1 MLNLGD
7 IVKFNHANL
16 YSVGEVVA
24 IYKLEK
30 SNVKIEGD
38 EEYKYCVDTFGTIKT
53 FIISEKEVEKRYVE
67 YNNSYADL
75 FEGVP
80 KVKKARVDDIIEEPS
95 IIRLMDIYKAFENG
109 DTIVINYSEYI
120 GNYNANGIITNI
132 DKSDFQQPFEIDDN
146 FYIEFDCI
154 NYVKINGKI
163 YDDITLDLYV
173 DEIIEYSKLGHID
186 ILEKGNIYEEIEIKD
201 IKEGLINT
209 IENGIFNL
217 DDVELRICCSAYI
230 SSKKINILFE
240 EVEQPIQEGL
250 QYEFDAESLKGVIK
264 EEEIPTIR
272 LMEVFRLF
280 KEKVSLELVTK
291 YGDEYEIED
300 IDEYDFDTPFYV
312 RIDSDLRV
320 YHHNDIYTD
329 ERESVDYDDI
339 EYLIYDGK
347 KYKIT
352 QEITKGEFN
361 KLCNKNVCIKLNG
374 TSYSYNVLGIINDEI
389 HLISEATTFY
399 LKSTKVEV
407 CFKEVEIID

>member
-7 IVKFNHANL
+7 IVKFNHANS

-24 IYKLEK
+24 IYKLKE
-30 SNVKIEGD
+30 SNVKIEED
-38 EEYKYCVDTFGTIKT
+38 EEYKYDVETFDTTKT
-53 FIISEKEVEKRYVE
+53 FTISEKEVEKRYTE
-67 YNNSYADL
+67 
-75 FEGVP
+75 
-80 KVKKARVDDIIEEPS
+80 
-95 IIRLMDIYKAFENG
+95 
-109 DTIVINYSEYI
+109 IVNCKFIN
-120 GNYNANGIITNI
+120 
-132 DKSDFQQPFEIDDN
+132 PFES
-146 FYIEFDCI
+146 
-154 NYVKINGKI
+154 VAK
-163 YDDITLDLYV
+163 V
-173 DEIIEYSKLGHID
+173 D
-186 ILEKGNIYEEIEIKD
+186 KGTD
-201 IKEGLINT
+201 
-209 IENGIFNL
+209 
-217 DDVELRICCSAYI
+217 
-230 SSKKINILFE
+230 
-240 EVEQPIQEGL
+240 
-250 QYEFDAESLKGVIK
+250 

-300 IDEYDFDTPFYV
+300 IDEHDFDTPFYV

-352 QEITKGEFN
+352 LEITKGEFN

>member
-7 IVKFNHANL
+7 IVKFNHANS

-24 IYKLEK
+24 IYKLKE
-30 SNVKIEGD
+30 SNIKIEED
-38 EEYKYCVDTFGTIKT
+38 EEYKYDVETFDTTKIFT
-53 FIISEKEVEKRYVE
+53 ISEKEVEKRYVE
-67 YNNSYADL
+67 IVN
-75 FEGVP
+75 
-80 KVKKARVDDIIEEPS
+80 
-95 IIRLMDIYKAFENG
+95 YKF
-109 DTIVINYSEYI
+109 IN
-120 GNYNANGIITNI
+120 
-132 DKSDFQQPFEIDDN
+132 P
-146 FYIEFDCI
+146 
-154 NYVKINGKI
+154 
-163 YDDITLDLYV
+163 
-173 DEIIEYSKLGHID
+173 
-186 ILEKGNIYEEIEIKD
+186 LED
-201 IKEGLINT
+201 
-209 IENGIFNL
+209 
-217 DDVELRICCSAYI
+217 
-230 SSKKINILFE
+230 
-240 EVEQPIQEGL
+240 VEQPIQEGL
-250 QYEFDAESLKGVIK
+250 QYEFDAESLKGIIK

-352 QEITKGEFN
+352 QEITKREFN

-407 CFKEVEIID
+407 CFKEVKIID

>member
-7 IVKFNHANL
+7 IVKFIHANS
-16 YSVGEVVA
+16 YFIGEVTA
-24 IYKLEK
+24 IYRLEK

-67 YNNSYADL
+67 
-75 FEGVP
+75 
-80 KVKKARVDDIIEEPS
+80 
-95 IIRLMDIYKAFENG
+95 
-109 DTIVINYSEYI
+109 IVNCKFIN
-120 GNYNANGIITNI
+120 
-132 DKSDFQQPFEIDDN
+132 P
-146 FYIEFDCI
+146 
-154 NYVKINGKI
+154 
-163 YDDITLDLYV
+163 
-173 DEIIEYSKLGHID
+173 
-186 ILEKGNIYEEIEIKD
+186 LED
-201 IKEGLINT
+201 
-209 IENGIFNL
+209 
-217 DDVELRICCSAYI
+217 
-230 SSKKINILFE
+230 
-240 EVEQPIQEGL
+240 VEQPIQEGL
-250 QYEFDAESLKGVIK
+250 QYEFDAESLKGIIK

-312 RIDSDLRV
+312 RIDNDLRV
-320 YHHNDIYTD
+320 YHHDDIYTD

-352 QEITKGEFN
+352 QEITKREFN
-361 KLCNKNVCIKLNG
+361 ILCNKNVCIKLNG

-407 CFKEVEIID
+407 CFKEVKIID

>member
-7 IVKFNHANL
+7 IVKFNHANS

-24 IYKLEK
+24 IYKLKE
-30 SNVKIEGD
+30 SNVKIEED
-38 EEYKYCVDTFGTIKT
+38 EEYKYDVETFDTTKT
-53 FIISEKEVEKRYVE
+53 FTISEKEVEKRYTE
-67 YNNSYADL
+67 
-75 FEGVP
+75 
-80 KVKKARVDDIIEEPS
+80 
-95 IIRLMDIYKAFENG
+95 
-109 DTIVINYSEYI
+109 IVNCKFIN
-120 GNYNANGIITNI
+120 
-132 DKSDFQQPFEIDDN
+132 PFES
-146 FYIEFDCI
+146 
-154 NYVKINGKI
+154 VAK
-163 YDDITLDLYV
+163 V
-173 DEIIEYSKLGHID
+173 D
-186 ILEKGNIYEEIEIKD
+186 KGTD
-201 IKEGLINT
+201 
-209 IENGIFNL
+209 
-217 DDVELRICCSAYI
+217 
-230 SSKKINILFE
+230 
-240 EVEQPIQEGL
+240 
-250 QYEFDAESLKGVIK
+250 

-300 IDEYDFDTPFYV
+300 IDEHDFDTPFYV

-352 QEITKGEFN
+352 QEITKREFN
-361 KLCNKNVCIKLNG
+361 ILCNKNVCIKLNG
-374 TSYSYNVLGIINDEI
+374 KSYSYNVLGIINDEI